1 MKFDSLLEKYTEEYK
16 KYIGLGLSKEDAIT
30 LIEKHIKE
38 NIDIRTMSPYDLITL
53 FAGEDV
59 WKKTF
64 DAFDAE
70 LDNLIKEV
78 TKIMKP
84 EKKESKVT
92 ENTLEQCDAPLVE
105 KTCECVK
112 REGVKPLRVEEYKN
126 NVKKE
131 IIADTPKHKEF
142 RVTYP
147 NGYYKYK
154 MLMK

>member
-1 MKFDSLLEKYTEEYK
+1 MKFNILLDKYTEEYK
-16 KYIGLGLSKEDAIT
+16 KYIEMGLPKEDAIT
-30 LIEKHIKE
+30 LIEKHVKDNINIK
-38 NIDIRTMSPYDLITL
+38 TMSPYDLINL

-70 LDNLIKEV
+70 LDALLKEV
-78 TKIMKP
+78 SEVISP
-84 EKKESKVT
+84 KKVSADA
-92 ENTLEQCDAPLVE
+92 LCQCDAPVVNKKE
-105 KTCECVK
+105 ES
-112 REGVKPLRVEEYKN
+112 KPCACAE
-126 NVKKE
+126 VKKE
-131 IIADTPKHKEF
+131 VIADTPKHKEF